1 MTTRLPR
8 IPSSVGRTLD
18 DEREL
23 VPGYSCRIR
32 ATHRQS
38 NGTIVHLITVFAVDL
53 QLCARAEVMKALA
66 NNREIIFL
74 FLFTAFKY
82 CSFINFSYYTYR
94 LQKYFL
100 FSFPVICDLTRR
112 DRIFIHAKC
121 LMLRESCTEDW
132 YACPSWASR
141 WASRWR
147 TAYLRCCTRWSI
159 CFEFRNV
166 FERYRKFDIREI
178 QHCHVMR
185 MWWFSIHI
193 TFIWV

>member
-1 MTTRLPR
+1 
-8 IPSSVGRTLD
+8 
-18 DEREL
+18 
-23 VPGYSCRIR
+23 
-32 ATHRQS
+32 
-38 NGTIVHLITVFAVDL
+38 VDL
-53 QLCARAEVMKALA
+53 QLRAQAEVMKALA

-74 FLFTAFKY
+74 FFFTAFKY

-112 DRIFIHAKC
+112 DNFYPRKVSNVTWILYRRLTC
-121 LMLRESCTEDW
+121 LSLL
-132 YACPSWASR
+132 SR
-141 WASRWR
+141 WVSRWR

-185 MWWFSIHI
+185 IRWFSVHI